1 MSGIIDRIKNFVSP
15 PKPDLN
21 QFMIEL
27 KMYNGEIK
35 RIQKQNEKRAV
46 QFRER
51 AKNEL
56 KKGET
61 ARVKEYMRQ
70 HMRAKTTA
78 YSLDMFTIKMEGLIF
93 DLQSGTTA
101 GQMAE
106 SMGNISTTLD
116 KLKGLNVASV
126 AEIMTKLNRQM
137 MGMGVAMDTMYQ
149 QLDTD
154 PFEVE
159 SYTDADVS
167 KEIELLTTEVM
178 AQSSADLPSVTVDD
192 LVEERKKLDEK

>member
-1 MSGIIDRIKNFVSP
+1 MSGIIDRIKNFISP

-21 QFMIEL
+21 QFIIEL

-35 RIQKQNEKRAV
+35 RIHRQNEKRVV

-56 KKGET
+56 KKGEN

-101 GQMAE
+101 GQMAG
-106 SMGNISTTLD
+106 SMGKISTTLD

-137 MGMGVAMDTMYQ
+137 MGMGVAMDTIYQ

-178 AQSSADLPSVTVDD
+178 AQSSAELPSVTVDD

>member
-1 MSGIIDRIKNFVSP
+1 MSGIIDRIRNFVSP

-21 QFMIEL
+21 QFIIEL

-35 RIQKQNEKRAV
+35 RIQKQNEKRAA

-56 KKGET
+56 KKGEQ

-78 YSLDMFTIKMEGLIF
+78 YSLDMFTIKMEDLIF

-106 SMGNISTTLD
+106 SMGKISTTLD
-116 KLKGLNVASV
+116 RLKGLNVASV